1 MASSN
6 FRGERIIYE
15 LSPQEAMA
23 QYSGIDPHQAST
35 VWLDRAFGMGSNV
48 RELILGYDCPADAI
62 LLNATVHES
71 GSSTRRNAICIFES
85 DKHIPL
91 SRHTERGKN
100 VMGAV
105 RGHELVVRTI
115 STVGNYDYIV
125 SRHRSVEVNDF
136 SLARRVWDYVDD
148 GPV

>member
-1 MASSN
+1 
-6 FRGERIIYE
+6 
-15 LSPQEAMA
+15 MA

-125 SRHRSVEVNDF
+125 SLHHSTEIDQLP
-136 SLARRVWDYVDD
+136 LACSAIPEPR
-148 GPV
+148 